1 MFKKMLITLS
11 VACMLG
17 LFAAGSAFALTP
29 SGTVI
34 SNTANATYKD
44 INGGTMTPAVSNTV
58 VVNVTQVAFVGLN
71 IAVTPLNGE
80 PGDAPVF
87 TLTVTNNGNAADTF
101 DLTPAALQGSS
112 TFTPSG
118 SVLYYSDLACTTPIT
133 KTPSVPYTA
142 GTNTYTFY
150 MKVSIPLTAVDGND
164 AYEKVVATSEFDNT
178 QSANATAD
186 THVQEGHV
194 ALTKTVDNATPV
206 AGNVITYTITA
217 TNTGTSTAKTI
228 SVTDDLT
235 AMDAIA
241 TYKAGSLKIDGAS
254 VSDPTFVANV
264 MTISST
270 TYPTQMTDLAPAGVH
285 TIVFQMTVN
294 NSVVD
299 QTAKSNTAAVTYGPG
314 GPKTGTPPP
323 APPTVTVQAPLI
335 SVVKSVSADGITY
348 GPGPMNAK
356 PGAKLYY
363 QIITSNGGHS
373 NATVVSVTDILDTT
387 DTTFD
392 AGSATASTTGTG
404 STTAG
409 ESAGTVTGTVDTLAP
424 GKTFTVK
431 FDVTIK

>member
-11 VACMLG
+11 VACMLA

-44 INGGTMTPAVSNTV
+44 INGGTMTPVASNTV
-58 VVNVTQVAFVGLN
+58 VVNVTQVAFVALN

-133 KTPSVPYTA
+133 KTTSVA
-142 GTNTYTFY
+142 LNGGTFTFY

-235 AMDAIA
+235 NVDAIA
-241 TYKAGSLKIDGAS
+241 TYKAGSLKIDGAP

-294 NSVVD
+294 NSIVD
-299 QTAKSNTAAVTYGPG
+299 QTAKTNTASVTYGPG
-314 GPKTGTPPP
+314 GPKLGTPPP
-323 APPTVTVQAPLI
+323 STPTVTVQAPVI
-335 SVVKSVSADGITY
+335 SVVKSVSADGVTY

-363 QIITSNGGHS
+363 QIVTSNGGHS
-373 NATVVSVTDILDTT
+373 NATVISVTDILDTT

-392 AGSATASTTGTG
+392 SGSATASTTDSGR
-404 STTAG
+404 STSAS
-409 ESAGTVTGTVDTLAP
+409 ESAGTVTGTIDTLAP